1 VRPVHLLRATAAAAI
16 AVAITGCTGRDQAA
30 ETAQAPQLVTVGREN
45 VAVAAVTE
53 LRSGPPIS
61 GSLEPEQSATVR
73 AEVGGTVLETH
84 AEAGDRVKRGAV
96 LARIEDAALRDA
108 ALSARSGVRSA
119 QASLE
124 LARRNLDRTER
135 LSQAGAIAERD
146 LESARVTAT
155 NAEGALADARARL
168 ASAEQQ
174 LGHTTVR
181 APFSGIVSERQADAG
196 DVVQPGAALFSVVDP
211 ATLRLEAN
219 VPGDQA
225 GRLRPGT
232 PVEFSVTGY
241 DRPFTGKISRI
252 NPVVDP
258 STRQVRIYATI
269 PNRDRALVAG
279 LFAQGR
285 VATQSGRGVAVPVA
299 AVDERGSAPVV
310 HRLEGGKVI
319 ETPVKLG
326 IRDEVAEL
334 VEVGSGVRA
343 GDTLLLGS
351 AQGIAP
357 GSRVRV
363 LQEETDR

>member
-1 VRPVHLLRATAAAAI
+1 MRLVHLLGASVLVLAPLAACRSKDAP
-16 AVAITGCTGRDQAA
+16 A
-30 ETAQAPQLVTVGREN
+30 ESAQPPQLVTVGREN
-45 VAVAAVTE
+45 IAVAAVTD

-73 AEVGGTVLETH
+73 AEVGGTVLKTY
-84 AEAGDRVKRGAV
+84 AEAGDQVKRGAV
-96 LARIEDAALRDA
+96 LARIEDVALRDA
-108 ALSARSGVRSA
+108 ALSARSGLRSA

-124 LARRNLDRTER
+124 LARRNLERTER
-135 LSQAGAIAERD
+135 LSQAGAVADRD
-146 LESARVTAT
+146 LESARLTAT
-155 NAEGALADARARL
+155 NAEGALADAQARL

-174 LGHTTVR
+174 LGHATVR
-181 APFSGIVSERQADAG
+181 APFSGVVSERQADEG
-196 DVVQPGAALFSVVDP
+196 DVVQLGAALFSVVDP
-211 ATLRLEAN
+211 ASLRLEAN
-219 VPGDQA
+219 VSADQA

-232 PVEFSVTGY
+232 PVEFSVTGFA
-241 DRPFTGKISRI
+241 RPFSGKIARV

-285 VATQSGRGVAVPVA
+285 VATQSSRGVAVPVA
-299 AVDERGSAPVV
+299 AVDERSSAPVV

-334 VEVGSGVRA
+334 VEVASGVTA

-351 AQGIAP
+351 AQGISP

>member
-1 VRPVHLLRATAAAAI
+1 MRLVHTLASSALSLAI
-16 AVAITGCTGRDQAA
+16 LAGCRGGDAPA
-30 ETAQAPQLVTVGREN
+30 ESAQAPPLVTVGPEN
-45 VAVAAVTE
+45 IAVAAVTD

-73 AEVGGTVLETH
+73 AEVGGTVLKTY
-84 AEAGDRVKRGAV
+84 AEAGDRVARGQV
-96 LARIEDAALRDA
+96 LARIEDVALRDA
-108 ALSARSGVRSA
+108 ALSARSAVRSA

-124 LARRNLDRTER
+124 LAQRNLERTER
-135 LSQAGAIAERD
+135 LSQAGAVADRD
-146 LESARVTAT
+146 LESARVTST
-155 NAEGALADARARL
+155 NAEGALADARARQ

-196 DVVQPGAALFSVVDP
+196 DVVQIGAALYSVVDP
-211 ATLRLEAN
+211 TVLRLEAN

-225 GRLRPGT
+225 GQLKPGT
-232 PVEFSVTGY
+232 PVEFSVSGY
-241 DRPFTGKISRI
+241 DRPFSGTIARV

-269 PNRDRALVAG
+269 PNRAHTLVAG

-285 VATQSGRGVAVPVA
+285 VATRSARGVAVPVA
-299 AVDERGSAPVV
+299 AVDQRGAAPVV
-310 HRLEGGKVI
+310 HRLRAGKVT
-319 ETPVKLG
+319 EEPVKLG
-326 IRDEVAEL
+326 IRDEAAEL
-334 VEVGSGVRA
+334 VEIATGVAA

-351 AQGIAP
+351 AQGISA

-363 LQEETDR
+363 LQEDADR